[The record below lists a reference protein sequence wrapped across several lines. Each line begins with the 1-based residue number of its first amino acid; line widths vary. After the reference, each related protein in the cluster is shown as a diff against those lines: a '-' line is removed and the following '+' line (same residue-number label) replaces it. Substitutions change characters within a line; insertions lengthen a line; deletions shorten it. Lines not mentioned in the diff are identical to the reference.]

1 MKILAIKPQS
11 FWKTNKCKLSTP
23 TLSFEIWVV
32 VKIHDM
38 GSRKDSMDTK
48 FEEDMQKALALSMES
63 AALEKF
69 RNSKIEGKKT
79 QKNLQNVNVW
89 FTGQWTEQ
97 K

>member
-1 MKILAIKPQS
+1 
-11 FWKTNKCKLSTP
+11 
-23 TLSFEIWVV
+23 
-32 VKIHDM
+32 M

-79 QKNLQNVNVW
+79 QKILKMSMYDSPVN
-89 FTGQWTEQ
+89 ELS
-97 K
+97 KNSRILSYKRIMKK

>member
-1 MKILAIKPQS
+1 
-11 FWKTNKCKLSTP
+11 
-23 TLSFEIWVV
+23 
-32 VKIHDM
+32 M

-79 QKNLQNVNVW
+79 QKIFKMSMYDSPVNELSKNSRILSYKRIMKKFV
-89 FTGQWTEQ
+89 
-97 K
+97 KLC

>member
-1 MKILAIKPQS
+1 
-11 FWKTNKCKLSTP
+11 
-23 TLSFEIWVV
+23 
-32 VKIHDM
+32 M

-79 QKNLQNVNVW
+79 QKILKMSMYDSPVNELNKNSRTRK
-89 FTGQWTEQ
+89 F
-97 K
+97 

>member
-1 MKILAIKPQS
+1 
-11 FWKTNKCKLSTP
+11 
-23 TLSFEIWVV
+23 
-32 VKIHDM
+32 M

-79 QKNLQNVNVW
+79 QKILKMSMYDSPVNELSKNSRILSYKRIMKKFV
-89 FTGQWTEQ
+89 
-97 K
+97 KLC

>member
-1 MKILAIKPQS
+1 
-11 FWKTNKCKLSTP
+11 
-23 TLSFEIWVV
+23 
-32 VKIHDM
+32 M

-79 QKNLQNVNVW
+79 QIS
-89 FTGQWTEQ
+89 F
-97 K
+97 

>member
-1 MKILAIKPQS
+1 
-11 FWKTNKCKLSTP
+11 
-23 TLSFEIWVV
+23 
-32 VKIHDM
+32 M

-79 QKNLQNVNVW
+79 QKILKMSMYDSPVNELNENSRTRK
-89 FTGQWTEQ
+89 F
-97 K
+97 

>member
-1 MKILAIKPQS
+1 
-11 FWKTNKCKLSTP
+11 
-23 TLSFEIWVV
+23 
-32 VKIHDM
+32 M

-79 QKNLQNVNVW
+79 QKIFKMSMYDSPVNELNKNSRTRK
-89 FTGQWTEQ
+89 F
-97 K
+97 